1 MANDGLKMKRF
12 FGCARPNSFNK
23 GQGGPHMSGILNTTR
38 RGALGLALGAAAA
51 VSFAGPAAA
60 EVSFEGKT
68 IEWIIPFSAG
78 GGSDTWARFNAPL
91 LGKYLP
97 GNPTV
102 VVVNEP
108 GGGSTKGSNLFAARA
123 KPDGLTIL
131 GTSGSTQF
139 PYLLGDPR
147 VRYEYADW
155 KIVMAAPTGGV
166 VYTSPS
172 TGVTKTDEIAKLV
185 GQKLIYASQGATSLD
200 LVPLLGFKLMGLD
213 VQHVFGFKGRG
224 DGRLAFER
232 GETNIDYQT
241 SSAYIKNVQPLVE
254 AGTAVPLFSWGV
266 LDDDGNLVRDP
277 TFPDLPDFGEAY
289 KSMTGNA
296 PSGPEYDAY
305 FAFFTAGFPAQKMV
319 FLPKDTSQDIVD
331 AYQAAVTAMKA
342 DPDYAANKEAV
353 LGTYEQVVGKPA
365 DALFKKGT
373 VISPELRKQV
383 VDMLAADY
391 GVKLGADE

>member
-1 MANDGLKMKRF
+1 MTKLF
-12 FGCARPNSFNK
+12 S
-23 GQGGPHMSGILNTTR
+23 TTR
-38 RGALGLALGAAAA
+38 RSALGLALGAAAA
-51 VSFAGPAAA
+51 FGLSLPAAA

-97 GNPTV
+97 GNPTI

-108 GGGSTKGSNLFAARA
+108 GGGSTKGTNLFAARA
-123 KPDGLTIL
+123 KPDGLTLL

-155 KIVMAAPTGGV
+155 KIVMASPTGGV

-172 TGVTKTDEIAKLV
+172 TGVTAPAEIGKLK
-185 GQKLIYASQGATSLD
+185 GQSLIYASQGATSLD
-200 LVPLLGFKLMGLD
+200 LVPLLGFKLLGLD

-241 SSAYIKNVQPLVE
+241 SSAYIKNVQPLVD
-254 AGTAVPLFSWGV
+254 AGSAVPLFSWGA
-266 LDDDGNLVRDP
+266 LDEEGNPVRDP
-277 TFPDLPDFGEAY
+277 TFPDLPDFTEAY
-289 KSMTGNA
+289 ELMTGSA
-296 PSGPEYDAY
+296 PEGPEFDAY
-305 FAFFTAGFPAQKMV
+305 FAFFTAGFPAQKMM
-319 FLPKDTSQDIVD
+319 FLPKDTPQEIVD
-331 AYQAAVTAMKA
+331 TYQAAVTAMKA
-342 DPDYAANKEAV
+342 DPEYQANKEAV
-353 LGTYEQVVGKPA
+353 LGTYEQVTGKAA
-365 DALFKKGT
+365 DSLFKKGT
-373 VISPELRKQV
+373 VIAPELRKQV
-383 VDMLAADY
+383 VDMLSADY
-391 GVKLGADE
+391 GVKLGDDD

>member
-1 MANDGLKMKRF
+1 MTTTF
-12 FGCARPNSFNK
+12 TP
-23 GQGGPHMSGILNTTR
+23 TR
-38 RGALGLALGAAAA
+38 RAAMSLAAAA
-51 VSFAGPAAA
+51 VATLALGTAARA
-60 EVSFEGKT
+60 QADFSGKT
-68 IEWIIPFSAG
+68 IEFIIPFSAG

-91 LGKYLP
+91 LSKYLP
-97 GNPTV
+97 GEPTV

-108 GGGSTKGSNLFAARA
+108 GGGSTKGANLFAARA
-123 KPDGLTIL
+123 EPDGLTLL

-147 VRYEYADW
+147 VRYDYADW
-155 KIVMAAPTGGV
+155 QVVMAAPTGGV

-172 TGVTKTDEIAKLV
+172 TGVTAPEEIANLE

-200 LVPLLGFKLMGLD
+200 LVPLLAFQEMGLD

-266 LDDDGNLVRDP
+266 LDDDGNLIRDP
-277 TFPDLPDFGEAY
+277 AFPDLPHFAEAY
-289 KSMTGNA
+289 ETMKGEA

-319 FLPKDTSQDIVD
+319 FVPGGTPQEIVD
-331 AYQAAVTAMKA
+331 AYAAAFEAMKD
-342 DPDYAANKEAV
+342 DPDYVEGVETV
-353 LGTYEQVVGKPA
+353 LGGYGQVTGDA
-365 DALFKKGT
+365 AQALFEKGT
-373 VISPELRKQV
+373 VIAPELRDQV

-391 GVKLGADE
+391 GVKLGEGD

>member
-1 MANDGLKMKRF
+1 MTALF
-12 FGCARPNSFNK
+12 T
-23 GQGGPHMSGILNTTR
+23 TTR
-38 RGALGLALGAAAA
+38 RGAIGLVLGAAAL
-51 VSFAGPAAA
+51 SFAAPASA

-91 LGKYLP
+91 LSKYLP
-97 GNPTV
+97 GSPTV

-155 KIVMAAPTGGV
+155 KIVMASPTGGV

-172 TGVTKTDEIAKLV
+172 TGVTSPDDIAKLAD
-185 GQKLIYASQGATSLD
+185 QKLIYASQGATSLD
-200 LVPLLGFKLMGLD
+200 LVPLLGFKMMGLD

-232 GETNIDYQT
+232 GETNLDYQT
-241 SSAYIKNVQPLVE
+241 SSGYIKNVLPLVE

-266 LDDDGNLVRDP
+266 LDEDGNLVRDP
-277 TFPDLPDFGEAY
+277 TFPDLPHFGEAY
-289 KSMTGNA
+289 EMLTGKA
-296 PSGPEYDAY
+296 PEGPDYDAY

-319 FLPKDTSQDIVD
+319 FLPEDTPQDIVD
-331 AYQAAVTAMKA
+331 AYQAAVTAMKD
-342 DPDYAANKEAV
+342 DPDYQANKEAV
-353 LGTYEQVVGKPA
+353 LGTYEQVTGKAA

-373 VISPELRKQV
+373 VISPELRAQV
-383 VDMLAADY
+383 VEMLAAEY

>member
-1 MANDGLKMKRF
+1 MKATF
-12 FGCARPNSFNK
+12 TP
-23 GQGGPHMSGILNTTR
+23 TR
-38 RGALGLALGAAAA
+38 RAALALAAATVATFA
-51 VSFAGPAAA
+51 VGTAAQA

-68 IEWIIPFSAG
+68 IEFVIPFSAG

-91 LGKYLP
+91 LSKYLP
-97 GNPTV
+97 GQPTV

-108 GGGSTKGSNLFAARA
+108 GGGSTKGANLFAARA
-123 KPDGLTIL
+123 EADGLTIL

-147 VRYEYADW
+147 VRYDYQDW
-155 KIVMAAPTGGV
+155 QIVMAAPTGGV
-166 VYTSPS
+166 VYVSPS
-172 TGVTKTDEIAKLV
+172 TGVTSATEIAKLD

-200 LVPLLGFKLMGLD
+200 LVPLLGFKEMGLT

-241 SSAYIKNVQPLVE
+241 SSAYIKNVQPLVD

-266 LDDDGNLVRDP
+266 LDEAGNLIRDP
-277 TFPDLPDFGEAY
+277 AFPDLPNFAEAY
-289 KSMTGNA
+289 QTMKGEA

-319 FLPKDTSQDIVD
+319 FLPGGTSQDIVD
-331 AYQAAVTAMKA
+331 AYTAAFEAMKA
-342 DPDYAANKEAV
+342 DPEYVEGVVSV
-353 LGTYEQVVGKPA
+353 LGGYGQVTGA
-365 DALFKKGT
+365 AAQALFKKGT
-373 VISPELRKQV
+373 VIAPELRAQV

-391 GVKLGADE
+391 GVKLGE

>member
-1 MANDGLKMKRF
+1 MTGF
-12 FGCARPNSFNK
+12 
-23 GQGGPHMSGILNTTR
+23 LNTTR

-51 VSFAGPAAA
+51 VGFAAPAAA

-172 TGVTKTDEIAKLV
+172 TGVTKTDEIAKLA

-241 SSAYIKNVQPLVE
+241 SSAYIKNVQPLVD

-289 KSMTGNA
+289 KNMTGNA
-296 PSGPEYDAY
+296 PTGAEYDAY

-319 FLPKDTSQDIVD
+319 FLPKDTSQEIVD

-342 DPDYAANKEAV
+342 DPDYQANKEAV
-353 LGTYEQVVGKPA
+353 LGTYEQVTGKGA

-383 VDMLAADY
+383 VDMLAEGY
-391 GVKLGADE
+391 GVKLGED